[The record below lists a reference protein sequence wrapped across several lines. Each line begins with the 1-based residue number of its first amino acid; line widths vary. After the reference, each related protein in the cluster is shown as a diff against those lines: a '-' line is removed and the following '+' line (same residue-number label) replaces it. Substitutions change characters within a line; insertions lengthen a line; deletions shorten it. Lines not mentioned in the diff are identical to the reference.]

1 MYIKLK
7 KKYPEV
13 LFLTCIFLF
22 ISCQND
28 DDINPVVDTSFPCND
43 SVCDM
48 LLAEE
53 IVLNPTGYAPLS
65 AIISLETS
73 ENIQVDISIAG
84 ANGADS
90 DVVHSFSEIGTTLEI
105 PIHGLYPASE
115 NTVTLSFFNTN
126 GLKIGER
133 TYLINTDALILDMP
147 QISIDVAE
155 RNLMEKG
162 MTLVNYFG
170 YDQSLT
176 LFRPFIFDS
185 YGDIRWYLNFE
196 NHPILSALD
205 YDNGPERLANGNFYF
220 GDQSTNAIYE
230 IDLFGTIL
238 NTWEIA
244 GYKFH
249 HEVFEKP
256 NGNFLVTV
264 DKDGENTIEDYIIEI
279 DRDSKEIIVVWNLN
293 ESLDNT
299 RTTLTSNIEDW
310 IHVNAIN
317 YDEFDD
323 TIIVSGRTQGVIKL
337 NNNNEVVWIMG
348 SHSGWNT
355 SGNGMALNQF
365 LLQPLD
371 ASGIAISN
379 QAVLNGN
386 ENHPDFEW
394 NWFQHATKVL
404 PNGNIILFDNGGA
417 DRNFTTTNLYS
428 RAVEFKIENGTI
440 QQVWDYGKERGLEI
454 YSRIVSDVDH
464 LESQN
469 HILMSSGAIV
479 SGTQPVGKS
488 IEIAISDN
496 SVIFEATI
504 TPPTAHV
511 NQITFHRTERLSLY
525 TN

>member
-1 MYIKLK
+1 MYSKLK
-7 KKYPEV
+7 NKYPKFLV
-13 LFLTCIFLF
+13 LIGVFLC

-28 DDINPVVDTSFPCND
+28 NDFNSEEEADIPCNGAI
-43 SVCDM
+43 CDM
-48 LLAEE
+48 LIAEE
-53 IVLNPTGYAPLS
+53 IILNPTGYAPLS
-65 AIISLETS
+65 AIIALETNES
-73 ENIQVDISIAG
+73 IQVDISIAG
-84 ANGADS
+84 SNGTDS
-90 DVVHSFSEIGTTLEI
+90 NVVHQFSETGTTLDI
-105 PIHGLYPASE
+105 PIHGLYPDYE

-126 GLKIGER
+126 GLKLGEKSYVI
-133 TYLINTDALILDMP
+133 TTDPLITDLP
-147 QISIDVAE
+147 QISIDTAD
-155 RNLMEKG
+155 RNLMESG
-162 MTLVNYFG
+162 MNLVNYFG
-170 YDQSLT
+170 YDQHLT

-205 YDNGPERLANGNFYF
+205 YDNGPEQLANGNLYF
-220 GDQSTNAIYE
+220 ADQSTNAIYE

-238 NTWEIA
+238 NIWEIS

-264 DKDGENTIEDYIIEI
+264 DKNGENTIEDYIIEI
-279 DRDSKEIIVVWNLN
+279 DRHSKEIVVEWNLN
-293 ESLDNT
+293 ASLDNT
-299 RTTLTSNIEDW
+299 RMALTSNTQDW

-317 YDEFDD
+317 YDETDN

-348 SHSGWNT
+348 SHSDWNT
-355 SGNGMALNQF
+355 SGNGIALNPF

-371 ASGIAISN
+371 ASGLPITD
-379 QAVLNGN
+379 QAVLNGH

-404 PNGNIILFDNGGA
+404 PNGNIILFDNGGT
-417 DRNFTTTNLYS
+417 DRNFSTTDLYS

-454 YSRIVSDVDH
+454 YSRIVSDVDY
-464 LESQN
+464 LENQD

-479 SGTQPVGKS
+479 SGTQPVGKL
-488 IEIAISDN
+488 IEIDMSDHN
-496 SVIFEATI
+496 VIFEATI
-504 TPPTAHV
+504 TPPTAHID
-511 NQITFHRTERLSLY
+511 QITFHRAGRISLY
-525 TN
+525 SN